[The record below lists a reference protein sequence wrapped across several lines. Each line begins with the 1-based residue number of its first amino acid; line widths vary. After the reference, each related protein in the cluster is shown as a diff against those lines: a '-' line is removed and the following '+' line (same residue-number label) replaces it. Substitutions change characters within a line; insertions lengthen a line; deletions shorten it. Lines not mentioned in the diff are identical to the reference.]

1 MEQHNTKPTSPFEK
15 WVISLTT
22 KLIEYKKT
30 VLFLSVLVPIFAGI
44 GFSNL
49 KFITDSKVFFK
60 KDNPQLLAYEKLE
73 NLYSDDDNILIAIA
87 PKSGKV
93 FTKETLT
100 AIKELVDSS
109 WQTPYSVRVD
119 AVTNFQYTRA
129 DGDDLYVSDLVPD
142 TDTLSDEDINKIK
155 DIALKEPILFNRLIN
170 KDASVTG
177 INITCKVDSSETATP
192 EIVNFIRAKTEA
204 WKDKYKDIDVY
215 MSGNLMLSNAFSEAG
230 QKDGQTLIPLVF
242 LVFLV
247 MIFIFSRTV
256 AGSLSAF
263 IILII
268 SIASALGISG
278 LLGINLSAS
287 SSNTPI
293 VIATLAIADCI
304 HILVSVLG
312 YMKHGKSKND
322 AIIESMKV
330 NFIPVII
337 TSVTTIV
344 GFISL
349 NTGDVPP
356 NADFGNISALGMTFA
371 LLFALTTFPALLA
384 LMPIKVSQI
393 NPTTETKKDFYDG
406 LGNFVIKYPNQILV
420 TSLALLLFSG
430 FFTIKN
436 QLNDEF
442 IKYFSPSIAFRTD
455 SDFINQNLTGVY
467 SLEFSIPAAGEGEI
481 NSPEY
486 LNYLEKFA
494 EFANSQPEVVHVNS
508 FSEVHKR
515 VNKALHNDE
524 DAFYTIPKDIKE
536 AAQYNLLYELSL
548 PYGLDLSNQVN
559 IGKSETRFSVTLQE
573 VKSQKMIE
581 IATRLEDWLAKNTPS
596 YMHAKASSLPLMFA
610 HIGERQVRSLISGAI
625 ISALLIT
632 LILMITFRSFKYGFI
647 SIVSNVV
654 PAIFGFGIWYFV
666 LGYVNL
672 GMTAVFG
679 MTLGIIV
686 DDTIHFMSKYLRA
699 KKELKL
705 STDDAVRYSFANVGR
720 AIVATAGILC
730 VGFFILSQSSFM
742 INSYLAL
749 ITIIILIASVLIC
762 LLTLPA
768 LLLKFSK

>member
-1 MEQHNTKPTSPFEK
+1 MEQLDIKPDSPFEK
-15 WVISLTT
+15 RIVRFTS
-22 KLIEYKKT
+22 KLIAYKKT
-30 VLFLSVLVPIFAGI
+30 VLVVSLLIPILAGI

-60 KDNPQLLAYEKLE
+60 KDNPQLVAYEKLE
-73 NLYSDDDNILIAIA
+73 NLYTDDDNILITIA
-87 PKSGKV
+87 PKSGVV
-93 FTKETLT
+93 FTKENLAAIQELT
-100 AIKELVDSS
+100 KSS
-109 WQTPYSVRVD
+109 WQTPSSVRVD

-129 DGDDLYVSDLVPD
+129 DGDDLYVSNLVEEAENL
-142 TDTLSDEDINKIK
+142 TKEEIAKIK
-155 DIALKEPILFNRLIN
+155 EIALKEPLLINRLIN

-177 INITCKVDSSETATP
+177 INITCKVENSETATP
-192 EIVNFIRAKTEA
+192 EIVNFVRGTIDTWKAKH
-204 WKDKYKDIDVY
+204 KDIDVY
-215 MSGNLMLSNAFSEAG
+215 VSGNLMLSNAFSEAG

-247 MIFIFSRTV
+247 MMYIFSRTIS
-256 AGSLSAF
+256 GSLSAF
-263 IILII
+263 FIIILSI
-268 SIASALGISG
+268 SSALGLAG

-304 HILVSVLG
+304 HILMGVLNF
-312 YMKHGKSKND
+312 MKKGKSKAD
-322 AIIESMKV
+322 SIIESMKV
-330 NFIPVII
+330 NFVPVII
-337 TSVTTIV
+337 TTLTTIV

-356 NADFGNISALGMTFA
+356 YADFGNISALGMTFA

-384 LMPIKVSQI
+384 IMPIKVKQKIATS
-393 NPTTETKKDFYDG
+393 EVKSDFYDK
-406 LGNFVIKYPNQILV
+406 LGNFVLYYRNQIV
-420 TSLALLLFSG
+420 IASFAFLLFTG
-430 FFTIKN
+430 FFTLKN

-455 SDFINQNLTGVY
+455 SDFINKNLTGIY
-467 SLEFSIPAAGEGEI
+467 TLDFSIPASGEGEI

-486 LNYLEKFA
+486 LNYLEKFTAFA
-494 EFANSQPEVVHVNS
+494 ESQPEVVHVNT
-508 FSEVHKR
+508 FSEVQKR

-524 DAFYTIPKDIKE
+524 AAFYTIPKDIKE

-559 IGKSETRFSVTLQE
+559 IGKSETRFVVTLKE

-581 IATRLEDWLAKNTPS
+581 IASRLENWLAQNTPK

-610 HIGERQVRSLISGAI
+610 HIGERQVKSLISGAI

-632 LILMITFRSFKYGFI
+632 LILMITFKSVKYGLI
-647 SIVSNVV
+647 SIVANVV
-654 PAIFGFGIWYFV
+654 PAILGFGIWYFV

-705 STDDAVRYSFANVGR
+705 STEDAIRYSFQNVVR
-720 AIVATAGILC
+720 AIVATVGILC
-730 VGFFILSQSSFM
+730 IGFFILAQSTFM

>member
-1 MEQHNTKPTSPFEK
+1 MEHQNSKPSSPFEK
-15 WVISLTT
+15 RVVRFTT
-22 KLIEYKKT
+22 KLIQYKKT
-30 VLFLSVLVPIFAGI
+30 VLFLSLLVPIIAGI

-60 KDNPQLLAYEKLE
+60 KDNPQLLAYDKLE
-73 NLYSDDDNILIAIA
+73 NLYTDDDNILIAIA

-93 FTKETLT
+93 FTKENLA

-129 DGDDLYVSDLVPD
+129 AGDDLYVSDLVEN
-142 TDTLSDEDINKIK
+142 TDTLSAEQINTIK
-155 DIALKEPILFNRLIN
+155 AIALKEPILYNRLIN

-177 INITCKVDSSETATP
+177 INITCKVENSETATP
-192 EIVNFIRAKTEA
+192 EIVNFVRAKTEA
-204 WKDKYKDIDVY
+204 WQNKHTEMDVY
-215 MSGNLMLSNAFSEAG
+215 LSGNLMLSNAFSEAG
-230 QKDGQTLIPLVF
+230 QKDGQTLIPIVF
-242 LVFLV
+242 MVFLV
-247 MIFIFSRTV
+247 MMYLFSRTV
-256 AGSLSAF
+256 SGSLSAF
-263 IILII
+263 IIVIL
-268 SIASALGISG
+268 SIASALGVAG

-304 HILVSVLG
+304 HILVAVLN
-312 YMKHGKSKND
+312 YMKRGKSKTE

-330 NFIPVII
+330 NFLPVII
-337 TSVTTIV
+337 TTLTTIV

-356 NADFGNISALGMTFA
+356 YADFGNISALGMTFA

-384 LMPIKVSQI
+384 VMPIKVKQA
-393 NPTTETKKDFYDG
+393 NVQEENKTNFYSR
-406 LGNFVIKYPNQILV
+406 LGNFVLNYRNQILV
-420 TSLALLLFSG
+420 SSFGFLLFTG
-430 FFTIKN
+430 FFIMKN

-455 SDFINQNLTGVY
+455 SDFINKNLTGIY
-467 SLEFSIPAAGEGEI
+467 TLDFSIPASGDGEI

-486 LNYLEKFA
+486 LNHLEKFA
-494 EFANSQPEVVHVNS
+494 EYVKAQPEVVHVSS
-508 FSEVHKR
+508 FSEVQKR

-524 DAFYTIPKDIKE
+524 AAFYTIPQDIKE

-559 IGKSETRFSVTLQE
+559 IGKSETRFGVTLKE

-581 IATRLEDWLAKNTPS
+581 IATRLENWLVQNTPK

-610 HIGERQVRSLISGAI
+610 HIGERQVKSLISGAI

-632 LILMITFRSFKYGFI
+632 IILMITFRSIKYGLI
-647 SIVSNVV
+647 SIVSNVL

-699 KKELKL
+699 KKELNL
-705 STDDAVRYSFANVGR
+705 STEDAIRYSFQNVGR
-720 AIVATAGILC
+720 AIVATVGILC
-730 VGFFILSQSSFM
+730 VGFFILAQSSFM

-749 ITIIILIASVLIC
+749 ITIIILIASVFIC